1 MHKVWLKDCT
11 FCCHCALC
19 FGSRWR
25 TVTFEEETKEEDS
38 SPARHASVWMH
49 LSVFINLY
57 VLMCM
62 SICWEPC
69 YFVIGWRVKLIDHC
83 VSLQCLHQAC
93 TSASHSLSEAFM
105 FSIYN
110 TRDVL
115 DCELNTFP
123 QPKNLKKICILQLKT
138 ISPRGSF
145 SGYSGA
151 FFISFFFSTA
161 VSNVKNELSTSAPV
175 ALFERARM
183 SFCTAFPRI
192 HLSVSVSRTVTSS
205 FSCLLF
211 EVCVLVAV
219 CSALIASMLDT

>member
-105 FSIYN
+105 FNIYN

-151 FFISFFFSTA
+151 FFIPFFSEPLFPM
-161 VSNVKNELSTSAPV
+161 SRMNFQPQLQLLCLKELEWV
-175 ALFERARM
+175 
-183 SFCTAFPRI
+183 
-192 HLSVSVSRTVTSS
+192 
-205 FSCLLF
+205 
-211 EVCVLVAV
+211 
-219 CSALIASMLDT
+219 SALRFPEYTCLWVWAVLWRLPSRVFFLKFVFL